1 MDMLRQGT
9 DQAIAVRRVAMLWN
23 ILLPA
28 NQLRLEIRRIA
39 LRRVGML
46 LRFLQPANGL
56 GLGIAALRMVM
67 KGSLGQGANQMI
79 ILVITFPD
87 MGMREDFLFP
97 AHPLIAGSG
106 MGMLCHAADVILL
119 SCRRRH
125 QQIRGTQR
133 RRQTKR
139 RQSAGKAGLSL

>member
-1 MDMLRQGT
+1 MLRQLAN
-9 DQAIAVRRVAMLWN
+9 QAVAVRRVAMLLN

-46 LRFLQPANGL
+46 LRFLQPAFRL
-56 GLGIAALRMVM
+56 GHGIAALGVVV

-87 MGMREDFLFP
+87 MGMGEDFLFP
-97 AHPLIAGSG
+97 AHLLITGSG
-106 MGMLCHAADVILL
+106 MGMLCHAADVIPLC
-119 SCRRRH
+119 CRRGH
-125 QQIRGTQR
+125 QQIRGTQC

>member
-1 MDMLRQGT
+1 
-9 DQAIAVRRVAMLWN
+9 MLWN

-56 GLGIAALRMVM
+56 GLGIATLRMVM

-87 MGMREDFLFP
+87 MGMGEDFLFP
-97 AHPLIAGSG
+97 ANQLIAAPSV
-106 MGMLCHAADVILL
+106 GMLHHAADVAFPL
-119 SCRRRH
+119 RRDPPGN
-125 QQIRGTQR
+125 QQVR
-133 RRQTKR
+133 
-139 RQSAGKAGLSL
+139 SA